1 MTYRRRVVDSE
12 LRERLGANGAVL
24 IEGPKAC
31 GKTETALQIANSSVM
46 LDIDVQ
52 AKLALAVD
60 PSLVLE
66 GAIPRLLDEWQEYPS
81 IWNEVRRTVDLRK
94 APGQFILTGSSVPN
108 DDTNR
113 HSGAGRFSILK
124 MRPMTMF

>member
-31 GKTETALQIANSSVM
+31 GKTETAPQIANSSVI
-46 LDIDVQ
+46 LDIDIQ

-60 PSLVLE
+60 PSQVL
-66 GAIPRLLDEWQEYPS
+66 G
-81 IWNEVRRTVDLRK
+81 
-94 APGQFILTGSSVPN
+94 
-108 DDTNR
+108 
-113 HSGAGRFSILK
+113 
-124 MRPMTMF
+124 

>member
-52 AKLALAVD
+52 ARLALAID

-66 GAIPRLLDEWQEYPS
+66 EATPRLLDEWQEYPS
-81 IWNEVRRTVDLRK
+81 I
-94 APGQFILTGSSVPN
+94 
-108 DDTNR
+108 
-113 HSGAGRFSILK
+113 
-124 MRPMTMF
+124 